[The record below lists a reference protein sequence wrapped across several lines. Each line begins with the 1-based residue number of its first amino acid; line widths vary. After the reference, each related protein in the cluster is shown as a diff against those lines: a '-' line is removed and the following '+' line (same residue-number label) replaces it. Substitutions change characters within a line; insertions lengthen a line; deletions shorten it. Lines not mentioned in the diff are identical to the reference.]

1 MRLRLDWKYALGLE
15 LTDPGFDPCVLSE
28 FRTRVVE
35 HGLEERALDLLVA
48 ALVDKGLLKAG
59 GKARTDSTHV
69 LAAVRDLNRLEL
81 AGESVRACV
90 EAITVAAPDW
100 LAETIDV
107 PGLGRRYSA
116 RVDSWRLPTA
126 KTKRDELAT
135 AYGRDGFALLE
146 AVYAPTAPPGWPS
159 CPPWTFCGWCWCR
172 TTCITVDRQGRE
184 VITMRDADTHGLPP
198 GRCRLTSPYDPD
210 ARWGGK
216 RDLAW
221 NGYKLHV
228 SETCDA
234 DAADTP
240 VNLTDYV
247 PEPHR
252 T

>member
-1 MRLRLDWKYALGLE
+1 M
-15 LTDPGFDPCVLSE
+15 
-28 FRTRVVE
+28 
-35 HGLEERALDLLVA
+35 
-48 ALVDKGLLKAG
+48 
-59 GKARTDSTHV
+59 

-100 LAETIDV
+100 LAQTIDV
-107 PGLGRRYSA
+107 ADWDRRHSA

-126 KTKRDELAT
+126 KTKRDALAT
-135 AYGRDGFALLE
+135 AYGRDGFALLA
-146 AVYAPTAPPGWPS
+146 AVYAPTAPAWLAQLPAVDIL
-159 CPPWTFCGWCWCR
+159 R
-172 TTCITVDRQGRE
+172 VVLVQNYVITVDRQGRE

-198 GRCRLTSPYDPD
+198 GRSRLTSPYDPD

-234 DAADTP
+234 DAAACPKPASNTSSKP
-240 VNLTDYV
+240 SPST
-247 PEPHR
+247 
-252 T
+252 